1 MHKVIYPI
9 RLPLILYENSHHIEA
24 LKYFLILTIQMF
36 FCLEKFLFVFSAQ
49 SYYKIQRILI
59 EITNNGFEREN
70 LVGVF
75 SLDCLNLPRK
85 LRKGQKIFHVP
96 NSDYSLQYP
105 TTVSDALCQIV
116 NRIRKQ
122 ELLLTKNTIL
132 YWCVLD
138 QNMKIYSGEK
148 KLKCFS
154 F

>member
-1 MHKVIYPI
+1 
-9 RLPLILYENSHHIEA
+9 
-24 LKYFLILTIQMF
+24 MF
-36 FCLEKFLFVFSAQ
+36 FSLEKFLFVLSAQ
-49 SYYKIQRILI
+49 SYYKIHRILI
-59 EITNNGFEREN
+59 EITNNGYEREN

-85 LRKGQKIFHVP
+85 LRKGQKSFHVP
-96 NSDYSLQYP
+96 YSDYSLQYP
-105 TTVSDALCQIV
+105 NTVSDALYQIV

>member
-1 MHKVIYPI
+1 M
-9 RLPLILYENSHHIEA
+9 
-24 LKYFLILTIQMF
+24 
-36 FCLEKFLFVFSAQ
+36 EKFLVIEKS
-49 SYYKIQRILI
+49 KEPLK
-59 EITNNGFEREN
+59 EITNMCYVSEN
-70 LVGVF
+70 IVGVF

-85 LRKGQKIFHVP
+85 LRKGQKSFHVP
-96 NSDYSLQYP
+96 YSDYSLQYP
-105 TTVSDALCQIV
+105 NTVCDALCQHQRTQPNRDYSDYSLQYPNTVSDALYQIV